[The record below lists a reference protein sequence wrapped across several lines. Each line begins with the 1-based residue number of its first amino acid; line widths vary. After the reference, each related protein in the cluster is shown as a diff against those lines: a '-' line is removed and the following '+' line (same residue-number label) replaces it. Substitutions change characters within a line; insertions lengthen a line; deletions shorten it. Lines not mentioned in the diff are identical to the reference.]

1 MKENLI
7 EGLRNF
13 MKKRG
18 FTKAVVGLSGGIDSS
33 VCLALSVEAL
43 GKENVTAIFMPEE
56 NITSEQS
63 KEDAYLL
70 AEKLDVKIHSIPIN
84 PLLEA
89 TSLPWKQ
96 NDLAI
101 TNLKPRMR
109 MMMLYNYANV
119 HNAIV
124 IGTSN
129 KSEILLGYGTKFGD
143 TASDVLLIGDLLKT
157 EVYELATELNIPQP
171 IIDKAPSAEL
181 MKNQTDENDLGI
193 SYEEADKILE
203 LYEKGKTEEELLQMF
218 DKKNVSL
225 VLTRIRQNE
234 HKRQPIPVL
243 KK

>member
-181 MKNQTDENDLGI
+181 MKNQTDENDLGR
-193 SYEEADKILE
+193 SYEEADNILE
-203 LYEKGKTEEELLQMF
+203 LFEEGKTEEELLQMF